1 MKKISLI
8 ALAVPALFA
17 ACSQEDIVS
26 DVQNQSG
33 EMLGK
38 VAGDVTFVFDNT
50 PETRMT
56 WAATGDAGLQWNTKD
71 DGDAFS
77 LFWLGTNPGESAYK
91 GVTNAL
97 YKSTNGSE
105 FKSENIIYEGN
116 HIIVYPA
123 DYAHFTEKEIVVSV
137 PEPQNAADD
146 LGTKRTVVVSDLL
159 TIKGPFVPSYDGEEP
174 DENIIYAGGYNASLN
189 HGSAAVG
196 ALSSHMVLNLNFDLK
211 KLTEVEVRSVKLVA
225 NKDVFA
231 TAGNLVNNTDG
242 FISLSPTETTN
253 SVTLNANAAVVN
265 TENKSYMAQISLL
278 PPVLSNVDAN
288 YSIVVETN
296 YGLITIDKALDVTN
310 NSQKPQFKPF
320 EVEDEDGNKVAG
332 EADEKTPLSFYTE
345 FVNIATRD
353 LDTDTKTEGNQS
365 EGSYGQRIIRNVN
378 VDMSKASIENWPVK
392 TSADLIAAYAIYDNL
407 ERGAS
412 EETQEETFVLE
423 GVARDWNG
431 DGTVKSTKFELTPEA
446 YDEILEHPYVTLS
459 NGDKLNH
466 LYLKTG
472 NNTKFTAAPNLSVM
486 TGRSSLKAYMNSG
499 NVWNLNIYD
508 AANVMCF
515 AAFENKG
522 EVTLTATQNTKENS
536 NEANLDDDLVS
547 FKSTGKT
554 IFDHSVTDKVNYT
567 LSGTTE
573 VASDKSITLAGTD
586 NSIGGILNVNG
597 ELIVSGGNTTLTGTT
612 NVYGSLLSTTNA
624 ELEND
629 GTIWIK
635 QADASLI
642 ISKQT
647 ETAVIE
653 LEGRHNN
660 VRVSDNKAQGYIK
673 WTCDATTLTKDATDA
688 FNYVRLGSNIQWM
701 QDEAIDYIEITGNK
715 VQITGQVTDVKKV
728 IVNNGKTLVVPNG
741 SSITA
746 DEVGGNRGG
755 KVQVYGA
762 FNHGTS
768 ETNGTHNGVTIYDF
782 NETTPD

>member
-56 WAATGDAGLQWNTKD
+56 WAATGDNVLQWNTKE
-71 DGDAFS
+71 GDAFS

-97 YKSTNGSE
+97 YKSTDGSE

-116 HIIVYPA
+116 HVIVYPA

-137 PEPQNAADD
+137 PEPQNASDD

-159 TIKGPFVPSYDGEEP
+159 TIKAPFVPSYEGEQP
-174 DENIIYAGGYNASLN
+174 DENVIYAGGYNASLN

-196 ALSSHMVLNLNFDLK
+196 ALSSQMVLNLNFDLK
-211 KLTEVEVRSVKLVA
+211 KLEEVEVRSVKLVA
-225 NKDVFA
+225 SKAVFA
-231 TAGNLVNNTDG
+231 TAGNLVNNSDG
-242 FISLSPTETTN
+242 FISLSPTITKNT
-253 SVTLNANAAVVN
+253 VTLNTNAAVVN
-265 TENKSYMAQISLL
+265 KENNTYMAQISLL
-278 PPVLSNVDAN
+278 PPVLDNVDAT

-310 NSQKPQFKPF
+310 GSGKPQFKPF
-320 EVEDEDGNKVAG
+320 DATDEDGNEVAG
-332 EADEKTPLSFYTE
+332 EANEETPLSFYTE

-353 LDTDTKTEGNQS
+353 ADDASTEDVNES
-365 EGSYGQRIIRNVN
+365 EGSYGHRIIRDVK

-392 TSADLIAAYAIYDNL
+392 TSEDLIAAYAIYDNL
-407 ERGAS
+407 ERSAS

-423 GVARDWNG
+423 GVAWEWNG
-431 DGTVKSTKFELTPEA
+431 DRTVKSTKFELTPEA
-446 YDEILEHPYVTLS
+446 YDKILKHPYVTLS
-459 NGDKLNH
+459 NGEKLNR
-466 LYLKTG
+466 LYLTTG
-472 NNTKFTAAPNLSVM
+472 NNTKFTAAPDLSVM
-486 TGRSSLKAYMNSG
+486 TERSSLNAYMNSG
-499 NVWNLNIYD
+499 NVWNLNIYN

-515 AAFENKG
+515 AAFENQG
-522 EVTLTATQNTKENS
+522 EVTLTATQNSKENS
-536 NEANLDDDLVS
+536 YETNFDDDLVS

-554 IFDHSVTDKVNYT
+554 VFNHSVTDKVNYT

-573 VASDKSITLAGTD
+573 VASDKSITLAGT
-586 NSIGGILNVNG
+586 NSIGGVLNVNG
-597 ELIVSGGNTTLTGTT
+597 ELIVSGGKTTLAGIT
-612 NVYGSLLSTTNA
+612 NVYGSLLSTTKA
-624 ELEND
+624 ELMNN
-629 GTIWIK
+629 GTIWMK

-642 ISKQT
+642 ISKQ
-647 ETAVIE
+647 AAAGVIE

-660 VRVSDNKAQGYIK
+660 VRVSDDEAQGYIK
-673 WTCDATTLTKDATDA
+673 WTCDAATLTKDATDA
-688 FNYVRLGSNIQWM
+688 FNYVRLGSNIIWT

-715 VQITGQVTDVKKV
+715 VQITGQVTEVKKV
-728 IVNNGKTLVVPNG
+728 FVNNGKTLVVPNG

-746 DEVGGNRGG
+746 NEVGGNWGG
-755 KVQVYGA
+755 KVQVYGT
-762 FNHGTS
+762 FDHGTS
-768 ETNGTHNGVTIYDF
+768 ESDGTYNGVTIYDF